1 MTSLRT
7 SFAQLTMVDP
17 NPLLHAPVT
26 LSWFESEYGKETLLL
41 MGNAEHEIITPTLD
55 SEMKILEEFIDL
67 RKANKQLTWMLQFK
81 QEIVGVAWIEL
92 TENHDVRP
100 PSIHLMIGN
109 EDYRGKGIGKTTM
122 LALIQYIKDNIKT
135 PEIYSRHL
143 KSNTVVANMNQRLG
157 FTNEGA
163 SYTDD
168 NGLEWQNVKLAV

>member
-1 MTSLRT
+1 MTPLHT
-7 SFAQLTMVDP
+7 SSAHLTMIDP
-17 NPLLHAPVT
+17 IPLLHAPVT

-109 EDYRGKGIGKTTM
+109 KDYRGKGIGKTTM